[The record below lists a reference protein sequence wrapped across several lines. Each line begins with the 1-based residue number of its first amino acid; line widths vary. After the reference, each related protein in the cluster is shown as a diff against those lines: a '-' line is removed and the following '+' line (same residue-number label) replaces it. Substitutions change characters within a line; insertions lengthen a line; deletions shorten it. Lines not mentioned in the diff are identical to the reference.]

1 MMPAGSVMTTIP
13 LPAVFRLP
21 DMVIF
26 WLFIPKLPLLPV
38 TLTLP
43 ATLNPDGSTALLMK
57 LRLVARLDGRL
68 GLTPLKVVLDTCQ
81 RPPIVS
87 VRLPAIVTATP
98 GLLVAVAAGTLASTM
113 AEPLTWAALVKLTPA
128 ALAKV
133 TSWK

>member
-1 MMPAGSVMTTIP
+1 MMSAGLVITTMP

-21 DMVIF
+21 DMEIF

-68 GLTPLKVVLDTCQ
+68 GLTPLKVVLATCQ
-81 RPPIVS
+81 RPPMVS
-87 VRLPAIVTATP
+87 ARLPTMVITTP
-98 GLLVAVAAGTLASTM
+98 ALLVAVAAGTLASIV
-113 AEPLTWAALVKLTPA
+113 ANPFTWATLVKLTPLG
-128 ALAKV
+128 LAKV
-133 TSWK
+133 TS